1 MPGSGEGHGRGPR
14 PRLRPALAAPAL
26 LALLALLA
34 CTGKPSTHGGDAVPA
49 STRGAPPADVAAAVL
64 SAAGAAA
71 AALPGGAAPSG
82 GPAAEPRPAV
92 LRAANERGVPLHPGA
107 GERKVGGRLPDG
119 TRVLVVDTARDGGWI
134 RVRAGDGT
142 EGWVVARYVQFEA
155 PAGSTAP
162 DAPAGLPEDFP
173 LPGGACPTAIPDPA
187 AKLAEAPVEDEAEVA
202 GVESALEGG
211 RLVVA
216 SYNVWELYD
225 GRDGDEYLSDEHA
238 EAGRLGEA
246 GHAARRVE
254 VLGGAL
260 RAAAPHVLVLQEVED
275 AGLACAVARAA
286 VPDAGWRCWAAGW
299 AREPH
304 PQNLAVASRVGGETR
319 RLDPGRGMGQR
330 GALEWTLP
338 GGNLRVAAV
347 HLKSS
352 VGAAGPADCDN
363 ARKRMSLA
371 WGLARRQADVPAG
384 AYLVIGDFNI
394 DPADPLK
401 VEYDRTD
408 DILARAGGAD
418 LVARL
423 WKPDERPGG
432 PSGPRTVIDRA
443 WLRPGAGVEAVGLE
457 FLDRAPRRGWASDHV
472 PLVVELRVP

>member
-1 MPGSGEGHGRGPR
+1 MSSRVPR
-14 PRLRPALAAPAL
+14 AAPAR
-26 LALLALLA
+26 LARVLASLGLLA
-34 CTGKPSTHGGDAVPA
+34 CACKPTARAGDAGGSAPGVAPA
-49 STRGAPPADVAAAVL
+49 TDVAAAAVGAAAL
-64 SAAGAAA
+64 AGAGAAA
-71 AALPGGAAPSG
+71 SG
-82 GPAAEPRPAV
+82 GVAETAEPAETAAHEPRAV
-92 LRAANERGVPLHPGA
+92 LRAESDRGVPLHPGA
-107 GERKVGGRLPDG
+107 GDRRISGRLPDG
-119 TRVLVVDTARDGGWI
+119 TRVTVLETARDGGWL
-134 RVRAGDGT
+134 RVRSGDGV
-142 EGWVVARYVQFEA
+142 EGWVVARYAQIEA
-155 PAGSTAP
+155 PAAGAP
-162 DAPAGLPEDFP
+162 VKPPDGLPEDFP

-187 AKLAEAPVEDEAEVA
+187 AKLTAAAVEDEATVA
-202 GVESALEGG
+202 GDESAAEGG
-211 RLVVA
+211 RLVVV

-238 EAGRLGEA
+238 DAARLAEPA
-246 GHAARRVE
+246 HAARRVE

-260 RAAAPHVLVLQEVED
+260 REAAPHLLVLQEVEN
-275 AGLACAVARAA
+275 AELACAVARAA
-286 VPDAGWRCWAAGW
+286 VPRAGWRCWAAAW

-304 PQNLAVASRVGGETR
+304 PQNVAVASRVGGEVV

-352 VGAAGPADCDN
+352 VGAAGAEDCDN

-371 WGLARRQADVPAG
+371 WGLVQRQAEIPAG

-408 DILARAGGAD
+408 DILARAGDED
-418 LVARL
+418 LVARWTSPEDL
-423 WKPDERPGG
+423 AGARRRAG
-432 PSGPRTVIDRA
+432 TVIDRA

-457 FLDRAPRRGWASDHV
+457 YLAEAPRRGWASDHV
-472 PLVVELRVP
+472 PLVVDLRLP